1 MGSRLYRCVPVLAM
15 KEWSLGKVPHVY
27 DLLIVGAGPAG
38 ITAAIYAA
46 RKKMDFIVLTPDI
59 GGQVVWTS
67 EIENYTGFQ
76 YISGEELTAKFR
88 DHIERFG
95 FEVQMEEVQKVERE
109 GLLFLAKTST
119 QVFPCK
125 TVIIATGRT
134 PKELGVPGEVQL
146 KNRGVTYC
154 ATCDAPF
161 FEDFEVAV
169 VGGGNSG
176 LEAVLQ
182 LAKIAKRITL
192 IEKSPQL
199 KADQVLVDAA
209 KSSGKVDI
217 LTGASVTRI
226 IGEKSV
232 TGIDV
237 LQGGKESR
245 IPVQGVFIEI
255 GSKPNSDLVDSVE
268 KNTWGEIIVNS
279 RCETSVPGLFAS
291 GDVTNVP
298 EKQIIVAAGEGCKA
312 SLSAFRYVS
321 QMRI

>member
-1 MGSRLYRCVPVLAM
+1 M
-15 KEWSLGKVPHVY
+15 KEWSMGKVPHIY

-46 RKKMDFIVLTPDI
+46 RKKMDFAVLTPDI

-88 DHIERFG
+88 EHIERFG
-95 FEVQMEEVQKVERE
+95 FEVQMDEVHKVERE
-109 GLLFLAKTST
+109 GLLFNVETTGLGFS
-119 QVFPCK
+119 CK

-134 PKELGVPGEVQL
+134 PKELGILGEAQL

-161 FEDFEVAV
+161 FEGLDVVV

-176 LEAVLQ
+176 LEAVVQ
-182 LAKIAKRITL
+182 LIKIAKRITL

-199 KADQVLVDAA
+199 KADQILVDAA
-209 KSSGKVDI
+209 KSSGKVDV
-217 LTGASVTRI
+217 LTGASITRI

-232 TGIDV
+232 TGVDV
-237 LQGGKESR
+237 LQGGKESL
-245 IPVQGVFIEI
+245 IPVQGAFIEI
-255 GSKPNSDLVDSVE
+255 GSKPNSDVMDSVE

-279 RCETSVPGLFAS
+279 KCETSVPGLFAA

-312 SLSAFRYVS
+312 ALSAFRYVS